1 VTARL
6 VLATRNEHKVVE
18 LRQILAGSLRGDAP
32 DLDDAVVGLDPT
44 SPDVVESGV
53 TFAANALLKA
63 RSAARHSGLPAL
75 ADDSGLAVDVL
86 GGAPGVFSARWSGR
100 SGPRAEV
107 DRANVEL
114 LLAQLSDVPDEH
126 RGAGFVCAV
135 ALVLPDGT
143 EVVEHGEVRGTLERA
158 PRGSGGF
165 GYDPVLRVE
174 GGERTLAEHAPE
186 EKNAI
191 SHRGRAV
198 RALLPRLLPVL
209 GVGTA
214 GS

>member
-1 VTARL
+1 M
-6 VLATRNEHKVVE
+6 
-18 LRQILAGSLRGDAP
+18 
-32 DLDDAVVGLDPT
+32 
-44 SPDVVESGV
+44 
-53 TFAANALLKA
+53 
-63 RSAARHSGLPAL
+63 
-75 ADDSGLAVDVL
+75 L
-86 GGAPGVFSARWSGR
+86 GGSPGVFSARWSGR
-100 SGPRAEV
+100 SGARADV
-107 DRANVEL
+107 DRANVDL
-114 LLAQLSDVPDEH
+114 LLAQVSDVPDEH

-174 GGERTLAEHAPE
+174 GGDRTLAEYAPE

-198 RALLPRLLPVL
+198 RALLPALLPVL
-209 GVGTA
+209 EGRRLGRASADEDGARAGRRHRRPELGVHAVAEHHVVRRAVREA
-214 GS
+214 GQPGGRDQAVVELHLRPAQVPGERAGWARTRCGRGAARAGPSAR